1 MNHFQPYC
9 SQLHLTMSADLT
21 GSPRDCNLHE
31 MRCIEKAGKHLVSS
45 LVPRPS
51 RPVLIACSM
60 QKRREK
66 VSCVIHGTKI
76 YSPELD
82 KTKEWG
88 RISKTFEGATVFLFL
103 FLVYK
108 FTFMAKAINVN
119 YLASYLLSSY
129 FYYVHQILPCKTF

>member
-1 MNHFQPYC
+1 MPCGMGLQSSHEGKMF
-9 SQLHLTMSADLT
+9 L
-21 GSPRDCNLHE
+21 LHE
-31 MRCIEKAGKHLVSS
+31 IRCIEKAGKHLVSS

-76 YSPELD
+76 YSPELNE
-82 KTKEWG
+82 TKEWG
-88 RISKTFEGATVFLFL
+88 RISKTFEGATVFFFFFF

-108 FTFMAKAINVN
+108 FTFMAKTINVY
-119 YLASYLLSSY
+119 YLTSYLLSSY
-129 FYYVHQILPCKTF
+129 FYYVHQILPCKIF